1 MQIASDTVVAIEYTL
16 TDDDGNVIDSSDGGE
31 PLFYLHGHQNIVEGL
46 EEALEGHKVGDS
58 LKVSVS
64 PEKGYGTRDPDLV
77 FDVPRDQLPG
87 EVEPE
92 IGMELEMS
100 DEDGMT
106 IPVRIS
112 KVEADSVEVD
122 ANHELADQTLHFSV
136 TVREV
141 RRATAPELQHGH
153 VHGPGGHHHH

>member
-1 MQIASDTVVAIEYTL
+1 MQIAADTVVAIDYTL
-16 TDDDGNVIDSSDGGE
+16 TDDAGNVVDSSEGGE

-46 EEALEGHKVGDS
+46 EEALAGKRAGDS
-58 LKVSVS
+58 LKVVVS
-64 PEKGYGTRDPDLV
+64 PEKGYGTRDLDLV
-77 FDVPRDQLPG
+77 FEVPRDQLPG
-87 EVEPE
+87 GVEPE

-100 DEDGMT
+100 DEAGMT

-112 KVEADSVEVD
+112 KVGEDAVEVD

-136 TVREV
+136 VIREV
-141 RRATAPELQHGH
+141 RKATAVEISHGH